1 MIPSATKISIT
12 VQSVGDQA
20 NCSVKWTM
28 TILICDLSPD
38 KNCQNYSVSNPTF
51 NTFKCYSILL
61 FSNWFLTL
69 SLIFKPKPLHFTTR
83 TLTTDQLSQ
92 LCDPQPKWILNNFY
106 FLNLST
112 FALLPLRTCC
122 SDQAHFL
129 AYLSMCMYT
138 HPYKGYGRTGNV
150 KVVFCTR
157 SLHKV
162 ASWESV
168 QPVTKLC
175 TVHNN

>member
-112 FALLPLRTCC
+112 FALLPLRTYVVLTKLISLLTSQCVC
-122 SDQAHFL
+122 TPTLTRD
-129 AYLSMCMYT
+129 
-138 HPYKGYGRTGNV
+138 GRTGNV

-175 TVHNN
+175 MVNNY